1 MTEKDLINQLHT
13 LKQIKPSQN
22 WVVSLKDKILINPI
36 QPNRDRIPVGLK
48 TGRFGKGFGLIF
60 GHKLAFA
67 SVGAFAVLIGVFVL
81 SQNALPGDVLYS
93 VKRLTED
100 GRTLFA
106 QNQEQL
112 VFEVANRRLD
122 EVAKAIENNS
132 ARNLAPAIS
141 EYKASASQAAKSLVQ
156 ATKNKQI
163 SKEMVAQVKNLEEK
177 KQRIESLGAQIG
189 DNDLENAMSQLVALV
204 ANEIKDLETRT
215 LTDTQAQILTQIKA
229 DFEAGNYSQALEGI
243 LSLNAVEK

>member
-36 QPNRDRIPVGLK
+36 HSSRDQILTELNEK
-48 TGRFGKGFGLIF
+48 RFGRGFGFIF

-67 SVGAFAVLIGVFVL
+67 SVGVFAVLIGVFVL

-100 GRTLFA
+100 SRTFFV

-132 ARNLAPAIS
+132 VKNLAPAIS

-156 ATKNKQI
+156 ATKNKQ
-163 SKEMVAQVKNLEEK
+163 EL
-177 KQRIESLGAQIG
+177 
-189 DNDLENAMSQLVALV
+189 
-204 ANEIKDLETRT
+204 
-215 LTDTQAQILTQIKA
+215 
-229 DFEAGNYSQALEGI
+229 
-243 LSLNAVEK
+243 